1 MKKRTITKFFGL
13 IPILALLVSC
23 NLTTDDTSQD
33 LSENLAY
40 ATISINPSVAL
51 MLNEEARVTNAHA
64 LNGDGEMIML
74 NLQLENSSLEDAVE
88 AIIDETLALDFID
101 EETVDPYV
109 ETDVTSPITALQAT
123 TSTVLQ
129 NHLNN
134 KFEEHNLQISTRTRV
149 YTEGEISEANANGI
163 TPLKYSLRKKAMI
176 ANNDLLVEEI
186 EEMSEQELLNMVK
199 NSHQNLNKIA
209 ATLGEEFIEQR
220 ELIHDQYREDILALK
235 LQIEKAIANS
245 QSVEAL
251 EEQLQTLRQEMV
263 DEMQTIITQFTN
275 QTTEA
280 RQQWQNEANNRRQGN
295 TSTTGSGGPNTS
307 TS

>member
-123 TSTVLQ
+123 TSTALQ

-134 KFEEHNLQISTRTRV
+134 KFEEHNLLIKQLRLGNNGKMKPIIGDKVTLVQRDLVDQI
-149 YTEGEISEANANGI
+149 
-163 TPLKYSLRKKAMI
+163 
-176 ANNDLLVEEI
+176 LV
-186 EEMSEQELLNMVK
+186 QVN
-199 NSHQNLNKIA
+199 
-209 ATLGEEFIEQR
+209 
-220 ELIHDQYREDILALK
+220 
-235 LQIEKAIANS
+235 
-245 QSVEAL
+245 
-251 EEQLQTLRQEMV
+251 
-263 DEMQTIITQFTN
+263 
-275 QTTEA
+275 
-280 RQQWQNEANNRRQGN
+280 
-295 TSTTGSGGPNTS
+295 
-307 TS
+307 